1 MIKATTRQKYMSS
14 NSKLHVLTG
23 QELTPELLM
32 LCSGSLSHRRFLVF
46 IRASTP
52 KGQPTLPCESRQ
64 TQRTQCPSKATQQ
77 QVLGDRKGLTQ
88 S

>member
-32 LCSGSLSHRRFLVF
+32 LCSVSLIDISWCSFGQAHRRGSPHCPV
-46 IRASTP
+46 RAGKHRGLSALP
-52 KGQPTLPCESRQ
+52 KQHS
-64 TQRTQCPSKATQQ
+64 SKCWVT
-77 QVLGDRKGLTQ
+77 GRD
-88 S
+88 